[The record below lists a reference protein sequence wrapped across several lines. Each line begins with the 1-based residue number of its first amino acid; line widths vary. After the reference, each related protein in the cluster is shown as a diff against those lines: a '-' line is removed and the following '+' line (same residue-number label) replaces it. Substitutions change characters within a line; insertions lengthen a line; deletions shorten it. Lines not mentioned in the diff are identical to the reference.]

1 MARIRSW
8 PVLALAGCLGVLGS
22 ARADVRPDSAVP
34 PAATLDTAI
43 RDALV
48 AGNIPGVVFVAG
60 RHDRVLH
67 RASLGWRAIE
77 PAREP
82 ISPDTVFDLASLTKV
97 VATTPAVLA
106 LWEEGRLDLDAPVGR
121 YVPELAGAGWQ
132 GVTPRR
138 LLLHTSGVPDPPVR
152 LESPAHVA
160 GYLRALASL
169 ALTAPPG
176 ETFQYVDSGFIVLG
190 ELVRRVSGLGLDE
203 FARRRLY
210 EPLGM
215 RSTRFRPPATWRSRI
230 APTERVRGQFLRG
243 EVHDPRA
250 RMLGGVAGHAGL
262 FATADDLA
270 RFCRM
275 LLAGGVLD
283 GRRVLDESTVRLMFK
298 PHNLGEV
305 TRTLG
310 WDMAS
315 PYARTLGLF
324 FPSGSIGHTGYT
336 GTALWLDPAS
346 YTYLVLLTSRVHPA
360 GQGRIADLRRATSG
374 VIGAALFADRAPPP
388 MTLTRGPAGPEP
400 AIATTV
406 GGSEAVRTGL
416 DRLVADGFR
425 SLTGRAVA
433 LLTNQTGLDVRG
445 RRGIDLVSAA
455 SDVQLRAI
463 LVPEHGLDGVIDRPV
478 PHGRDRLTGLP
489 VWSLYGSDRRPTPAM
504 LAGVDTIVVDLQ
516 DVGVRYY
523 TYLATLVYVLEEA
536 SRQGLRVVV
545 LDRPNPITGRY
556 VEGPLMDPDLR
567 SFTAPHPVPVRTG
580 LTMGEFA
587 RLVVGERHLPVSLSV
602 VALEGWQRQ
611 QWFDQTGLPW
621 VNPSPNIRSPG
632 EALLY
637 AGLGLLE
644 ASNVSVGRGT
654 ATPFELVGAP
664 WIADPPA
671 LAEALSAA
679 GLPGVRFEPVWF
691 TPTTSEYAGQRI
703 SGVRVVVTNRE
714 TLRPVRLGLVLG
726 RTLAARYPSY
736 RSAAIQDL
744 LVSRTTIWA
753 FLRGDPMARVWG
765 WLESDEVAFE
775 ARRTPYLLYP

>member
-1 MARIRSW
+1 MAGFPRW
-8 PVLALAGCLGVLGS
+8 PVWVLAGCLGVVGS
-22 ARADVRPDSAVP
+22 ARAEDRRDSTDL
-34 PAATLDTAI
+34 PAAILDTAI

-48 AGNIPGVVFVAG
+48 AGDIPGAVFVVG
-60 RHDRVLH
+60 RDDRVLY

-77 PAREP
+77 PTREP

-138 LLLHTSGVPDPPVR
+138 LLLHTSGLPELTGR
-152 LESPAHVA
+152 LESPLTVA
-160 GYLRALASL
+160 GYLRALARL
-169 ALTAPPG
+169 APTAAPG

-190 ELVRRVSGLGLDE
+190 ELVRRASGVGLDE

-215 RSTRFRPPATWRSRI
+215 RSTAFRPPAAWRSRI

-243 EVHDPRA
+243 EVHDPHA
-250 RMLGGVAGHAGL
+250 RMLGGVAGNAGL

-283 GRRVLDESTVRLMFK
+283 GRRVLQEATVRLMFE
-298 PHNLGEV
+298 PHSVGEV

-324 FPSGSIGHTGYT
+324 FPAGSIGHTGYT

-346 YTYLVLLTSRVHPA
+346 HTYLVLLTSRVHPA
-360 GQGRIADLRRATSG
+360 GQGQIAELRRATSG
-374 VIGAALFADRAPPP
+374 AIGAALFGSAPPP
-388 MTLTRGPAGPEP
+388 TLARGAGGPEP
-400 AIATTV
+400 AAAPV
-406 GGSEAVRTGL
+406 GEPEAVRTGL

-425 SLTGRAVA
+425 SLNGRTVA
-433 LLTNQTGLDVRG
+433 LLTNQSGLDVRG
-445 RRGIDLVSAA
+445 RRGIDLVAA
-455 SDVQLRAI
+455 APGVRLRAI
-463 LVPEHGLDGVIDRPV
+463 LVPEHGLDGAADRAI
-478 PHGRDRLTGLP
+478 PHGRDPLTGLP

-504 LAGVDTIVVDLQ
+504 LAGVDTVVVDLQ

-523 TYLATLVYVLEEA
+523 TYLTTLVYLLEEA
-536 SRQGLRVVV
+536 SRRGLRVVV

-556 VEGPLMDPDLR
+556 IEGPLMDPDLR
-567 SFTAPHPVPVRTG
+567 SFTAAHPVPVRTG

-587 RLVVGERHLPVSLSV
+587 RLVAGERHLPVALTV
-602 VALEGWQRQ
+602 VALEGWRRP

-671 LAEALSAA
+671 LADVLSAA

-703 SGVRVVVTNRE
+703 GGVRVVVTDRE
-714 TLRPVRLGLVLG
+714 TLRPVRLGLLLG
-726 RTLAARYPSY
+726 RTLAARYPAY

-744 LVSRTTIWA
+744 LVNRTTIWA
-753 FLRGDPMARVWG
+753 FLRGDPMASVWR

-775 ARRTPYLLYP
+775 ARRAPYLLYP